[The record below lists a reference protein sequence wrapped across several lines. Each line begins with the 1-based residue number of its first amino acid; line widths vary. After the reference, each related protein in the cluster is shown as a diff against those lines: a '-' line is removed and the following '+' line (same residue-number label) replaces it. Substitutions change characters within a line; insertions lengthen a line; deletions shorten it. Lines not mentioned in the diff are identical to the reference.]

1 MATLIAHSVQV
12 WLTARDARDRARECA
27 KNDPDAWTSDAIVA
41 IVLSAASTEA
51 FINEL
56 AELVEM
62 TKVRLDDTVSSE
74 LRAFADVIREIEEAR
89 GSLLDKYLMAAE
101 TLRGSPFDKGTNPY
115 QDFATLV
122 TLRNDIM
129 HLRPRDRTVITPD
142 GRQSLASRKCIAA
155 LQQRGLART
164 PNPKGSM
171 SWFDSIQTTEMAS
184 WAHETAHEII
194 LAVLDLIPD
203 DPIPGRDP
211 TSFFKTP
218 FRNRAV

>member
-1 MATLIAHSVQV
+1 MAVLYAHSVRV
-12 WLTARDARDRARECA
+12 WLTACEARDRAREIV
-27 KNDPDAWTSDAIVA
+27 KTNPNSWPSDAIVA

-62 TKVRLDDTVSSE
+62 TKVRLDETVSSE
-74 LRAFADVIREIEEAR
+74 LRTFTDVIHEIEESR
-89 GSLLDKYLMAAE
+89 GSLQLKYLMAAQ
-101 TLRGSPFDKGTNPY
+101 TLRGSLFDKGTNPY

-129 HLRPRDRTVITPD
+129 HLRPRDRSVTAPD
-142 GRQSLASRKCIAA
+142 GSQSLAGPKHIAA

-164 PNPKGSM
+164 PSLKGSM
-171 SWFDSIQTTEMAS
+171 SWFDTLQTAEMAC
-184 WAHETAHEII
+184 WAPKTAHEII

-203 DPIPGRDP
+203 DPISGRDP
-211 TSFFKTP
+211 VLMFKTQ
-218 FRNRAV
+218 FRNRGV